1 MKRLGERKEDERFYI
16 NSDGRPCLVIMRGEE
31 PVPQTL
37 MGCSKVEIVEY
48 KETGISDIDNALK
61 FEILFNN
68 EQTFDDES
76 ECLDYCISV
85 CNLRI
90 DNNNKEIKN
99 CQNQIEFLENIS
111 NMYQKNLEA
120 NLKRKEELSKTE

>member
-1 MKRLGERKEDERFYI
+1 MKTLGERKEGERFYI
-16 NSDGRPCLVIMRGEE
+16 NSDGRPCLVIMRGVE

-37 MGCSKVEIVEY
+37 MGCSKVEFVEY

-61 FEILFNN
+61 FEILFDN

-76 ECLDYCISV
+76 ECLDYCISQ
-85 CNLRI
+85 CNFWI
-90 DNNNKEIKN
+90 DRNNKEIKE
-99 CQNQIEFLENIS
+99 CQNQIEFLKNIS
-111 NMYQKNLEA
+111 DMYQKNLEA